1 MATSATS
8 RRSPILLHPIFV
20 GMGAAAFIAAFITDY
35 MYSTTSLMQ
44 WANFSAWLIAGGLVL
59 ALIAAIAL
67 LVDILLGAGA
77 RISWGHFI
85 VLTIVVLLSIVNV
98 LVHSR
103 DAWTSVVPQGIILS
117 AIVTVLL
124 LVSGIR
130 GWSVIALR
138 APVEGDRA

>member
-1 MATSATS
+1 MVT
-8 RRSPILLHPIFV
+8 RSVRGRTPILLHPGLV
-20 GMGAAAFIAAFITDY
+20 GAGAAAFIAAFITDY

-67 LVDILLGAGA
+67 VIDFLLGTSR

-85 VLTIVVLLSIVNV
+85 VLTIVVVLSIVNV

-117 AIVTVLL
+117 GIVTVLL
-124 LVSGIR
+124 LVIGIR

-138 APVEGDRA
+138 APLEGDRA

>member
-103 DAWTSVVPQGIILS
+103 
-117 AIVTVLL
+117 
-124 LVSGIR
+124 
-130 GWSVIALR
+130 
-138 APVEGDRA
+138 

>member
-1 MATSATS
+1 MVT
-8 RRSPILLHPIFV
+8 RSVGGRTPVLLHPGLV
-20 GMGAAAFIAAFITDY
+20 GAGAALLIAALVTDY

-67 LVDILLGAGA
+67 LIDFLLGTSR

-85 VLTIVVLLSIVNV
+85 VLTIVVVLSIVNV

-138 APVEGDRA
+138 APIEGDRA